1 MTDSWKTNKETK
13 RDDSGDRVSR
23 FFVLSMKRFLIIPF
37 VMLFLVLFG
46 CQEFKQEDLDKLL
59 STNQCPKCSLSGA
72 DLRGADLRGANLRG
86 ADLSRANLTGA
97 DLWGIN
103 LFQANLR
110 GADLTGANLSKETF
124 L

>member
-13 RDDSGDRVSR
+13 RDDSGDRGSR
-23 FFVLSMKRFLIIPF
+23 FFGFGMKRFLIIPF

-72 DLRGADLRGANLRG
+72 DLRGANLRG
-86 ADLSRANLTGA
+86 ADLSRANLTVQTYG
-97 DLWGIN
+97 
-103 LFQANLR
+103 
-110 GADLTGANLSKETF
+110 E
-124 L
+124 